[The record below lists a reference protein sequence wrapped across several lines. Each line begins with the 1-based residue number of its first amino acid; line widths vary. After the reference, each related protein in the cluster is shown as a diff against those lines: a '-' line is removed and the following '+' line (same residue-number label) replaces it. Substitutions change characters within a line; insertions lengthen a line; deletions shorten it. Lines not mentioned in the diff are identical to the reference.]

1 MRTRHPFFP
10 LFLLAAPCAAAPG
23 LAAQRPSAAQLV
35 EEAARVE
42 HSDPAATLRLTRQAL
57 PSLRS
62 PGDAP
67 LRMRA
72 LVLRC
77 WAAASEVPD
86 SLRPYAESGLAD
98 AVRTGDGRAIA
109 SLRTCRGYAHQDA
122 GRFREAAIDYDSAEA
137 LARRLDAAK
146 ERAEAMMLRG
156 ELRYYRGEYNGAIAD
171 LGTAHRLFTAVHDTA
186 QQRYVLNAIANLY
199 ADSRVAQYDR
209 ALEYYR
215 QVLASH
221 ESAGNLRGIATSYYN
236 LGSTLQRMGKL
247 EEALAHFRRG
257 LAIDRRRNDPA
268 EVATD
273 QRAIG
278 EVLYKL
284 GRPGEALP
292 VLDQSLAYFRR
303 AGDEESTAQVR
314 LTRGVAL
321 RMLGRTGEALADLE
335 VARQRY
341 ASTGN
346 RRFLEK
352 VHEERAL
359 AFAAAGD
366 WRQAYQART
375 EQLALQRELSERGR
389 EEQTSRLRVQFDAE
403 KKERD
408 NRALQRE
415 NDLRGQALAAGARVR
430 RLQAA
435 VLVLTAIVIA
445 ALALLVTRQ
454 LKASRRLRIT
464 SLTDELTCLPNR
476 RHLLMVADEQVKAA
490 RARGTGFGVLALDI
504 DHFKRINDGLGHDV
518 GDAVLRKVAA
528 ALEASLREGD
538 HVGRTGG
545 EEFVAIL
552 PGAAAGNAAEAAER
566 VRRAVEQAPFGE
578 LHPTLSVSVSVGA
591 TVWHPRDGSFAATWK
606 RADEQL
612 YRAKA
617 AGRNRVEVD
626 AALS

>member
-10 LFLLAAPCAAAPG
+10 LALLVALCAAAEG
-23 LAAQRPSAAQLV
+23 AAQQPSAAQMV
-35 EEAARVE
+35 AEAARNE
-42 HSDPAATLRLTRQAL
+42 HSDPATTLRLTRRVL
-57 PSLRS
+57 PLLGA
-62 PGDAP
+62 PGSDS

-77 WAAASEVPD
+77 WAAASDAPD
-86 SLRPYAESGLAD
+86 SIGTWAESGLAD
-98 AVRTGDGRAIA
+98 ALRTGDGRAIA
-109 SLRTCRGYAHQDA
+109 SLRSCRGYAHQDA
-122 GRFREAAIDYDSAEA
+122 NRFREAAVDFDSAEA
-137 LARRLDAAK
+137 LARRLGAA
-146 ERAEAMMLRG
+146 EEQAEALVLRG
-156 ELRYYRGEYNGAIAD
+156 ELRYYRGEFNGAIAD
-171 LGTAHRLFTAVHDTA
+171 LGTAHRLFTAVNDTS
-186 QQRYVLNAIANLY
+186 QQRYALNAIANLY

-221 ESAGNLRGIATSYYN
+221 QSAGNLRGIATSYYN
-236 LGSTLQRMGKL
+236 LGGTFQRMGKL

-257 LAIDRRRNDPA
+257 LAMDRRRNDPA

-284 GRPGEALP
+284 GRPAEALP
-292 VLDQSLAYFRR
+292 ILDESLGYFRR
-303 AGDEESTAQVR
+303 AGDEEAVAHVR
-314 LTRGVAL
+314 LTRGVTL

-335 VARQRY
+335 AARQRY
-341 ASTGN
+341 ASTDN

-352 VHEERAL
+352 VHEERAM

-366 WRQAYQART
+366 WHQAYEART

-403 KKERD
+403 KKEEE

-415 NDLRGQALAAGARVR
+415 NDLRGQALAAGARAR

-445 ALALLVTRQ
+445 ALALLISRQ

-464 SLTDELTCLPNR
+464 SLTDELTRLPNR

-490 RARGTGFGVLALDI
+490 RAGGTGFGVLALDI
-504 DHFKRINDGLGHDV
+504 DHFKRINDDLGHDV
-518 GDAVLRKVAA
+518 GDAVLRKVAEV
-528 ALEASLREGD
+528 LQASLRDGD

-566 VRRAVEQAPFGE
+566 VRRAVEQAPFAE

-591 TVWHPRDGSFAATWK
+591 TIWHPRDGSFTVTWK

-626 AALS
+626 AARS

>member
-1 MRTRHPFFP
+1 MPRPRCIA
-10 LFLLAAPCAAAPG
+10 LIAALCVTAPNT
-23 LAAQRPSAAQLV
+23 AAQRPSAARLV
-35 EEAARVE
+35 DEAARLE
-42 HSDPAATLRLTRQAL
+42 HSDPAATLRLTRQVL
-57 PSLRS
+57 PSLGS
-62 PGDAP
+62 PADAP

-77 WAAASEVPD
+77 WAAASDAPD
-86 SLRPYAESGLAD
+86 SIAAWAEAGLAD

-109 SLRTCRGYAHQDA
+109 SLRSCRGYAHQEA
-122 GRFREAAIDYDSAEA
+122 NRFREAAVDYDSAEA
-137 LARRLDAAK
+137 LARRVDAPE
-146 ERAEAMMLRG
+146 ERAEALVLRG
-156 ELRYYRGEYNGAIAD
+156 ELRYYRGEFNGAIAD

-186 QQRYVLNAIANLY
+186 QQRYALNAIANLY

-221 ESAGNLRGIATSYYN
+221 EQAGNLRGVATSYYN

-257 LAIDRRRNDPA
+257 LAMDRRRNDPA

-284 GRPGEALP
+284 GRPAEALP
-292 VLDQSLAYFRR
+292 ILDQSLAYFRGV
-303 AGDEESTAQVR
+303 GDEEGTAQVR
-314 LTRGVAL
+314 LTRGVTL
-321 RMLGRTGEALADLE
+321 RMLGRTDEALADLE

-341 ASTGN
+341 TATDN

-352 VHEERAL
+352 VHEERAM
-359 AFAAAGD
+359 AFAATGD

-375 EQLALQRELSERGR
+375 DQLALQRELSERGR

-403 KKERD
+403 KKEQE

-415 NDLRGQALAAGARVR
+415 NDLRGEALAAGSRVR

-454 LKASRRLRIT
+454 LKASRRLRVT
-464 SLTDELTCLPNR
+464 SLTDELTRLPNR

-504 DHFKRINDGLGHDV
+504 DHFKRINDDLGHDV

-528 ALEASLREGD
+528 VLQASLRDGD

-578 LHPTLSVSVSVGA
+578 LHPTLSISVSVGA
-591 TVWHPRDGSFAATWK
+591 TVWHARDGSFAVTWK

-617 AGRNRVEVD
+617 AGRNRVELD